1 MPKRVSTVLGREF
14 GDTLREA
21 IARTGM
27 RESELARRLKWE
39 HAKLSDLVNGKA
51 GVSLDDFTYLL
62 GMCQTAPDEFK
73 YLKDLYLESRERGW
87 LQLYDSPVPPR
98 LRALTRN
105 QQIAKTVVTWSSM
118 FLPGL
123 AQIESYA
130 RALAENSPFVEA
142 KDVGKLVTARMERRE
157 LVANTRRFVFYV
169 YEPVLCSP
177 VGGLDVLGEQ
187 LHEILRLMVRPYISV
202 RIVPAGRALTGDFT
216 MLSFA
221 KYEPMAYVE
230 GLNSALFLDDRSSI
244 ALYAKVLAKLDEV
257 ALGEDASRRWI
268 DRLLT
273 RGFSPHD
280 PPVELLGRAGTY

>member
-1 MPKRVSTVLGREF
+1 VLGREF
-14 GDTLREA
+14 GDSLREA

-27 RESELARRLKWE
+27 LESELARRVRWE

-73 YLKDLYLESRERGW
+73 YLKDLYLESRKRGW

-105 QQIAKTVVTWSSM
+105 QKIASTVMTWSSM

-123 AQIESYA
+123 TQIESYA
-130 RALAENSPFVEA
+130 RVLAEDSPFVED
-142 KDVGKLVTARMERRE
+142 KDVGALVAARMERRE
-157 LVANTRRFVFYV
+157 LVENTKRFVFYV
-169 YEPVLCSP
+169 YEPVLYSP
-177 VGGLDVLGEQ
+177 VGTLDVLAEQ
-187 LHEILRLMVRPYISV
+187 LHEILRLMIRPYISL

-221 KYEPMAYVE
+221 KHEPMAYVE
-230 GLNSALFLDDRSSI
+230 GLNSALFLDDRTSI
-244 ALYAKVLAKLDEV
+244 ALYAKVLAKLDEI
-257 ALGEDASRRWI
+257 ALGEDASRRLI
-268 DRLLT
+268 DRVLT
-273 RGFSPHD
+273 RGFD
-280 PPVELLGRAGTY
+280 PDDRPVELLGRAGTY

>member
-1 MPKRVSTVLGREF
+1 MLGREF
-14 GDTLREA
+14 GECLREA

-27 RESELARRLKWE
+27 LESELARRVKWE

-62 GMCQTAPDEFK
+62 GMCQAAPDEFK

-98 LRALTRN
+98 LRALNR
-105 QQIAKTVVTWSSM
+105 QQKMAETVVAWSLL

-123 AQIESYA
+123 TQVESYI
-130 RALAENSPFVEA
+130 RVLAEDSPFVEA
-142 KDVGKLVTARMERRE
+142 KDVEALVAARVERRE
-157 LVANTRRFVFYV
+157 LVDNTKRFVFYV
-169 YEPVLCSP
+169 YEPVLYSP
-177 VGGLDVLGEQ
+177 VGGLDVLAEQ
-187 LHEILRLMVRPYISV
+187 LHEILRLMIRPYISV

-230 GLNSALFLDDRSSI
+230 GLNSALFLDDRASI
-244 ALYAKVLAKLDEV
+244 SLYSKVLKKLDGV
-257 ALGEDASRRWI
+257 ALSEDASRRLI
-268 DRLLT
+268 DRVLT
-273 RGFSPHD
+273 RGFDPND
-280 PPVELLGRAGTY
+280 PPVELLGRAGMY